1 MYRSYPL
8 CPSNFQTHS
17 NQSSLFSPFYNL
29 GSNQRCVYMVS
40 VESCTVA
47 RAPTSGHSPKGKWP
61 FPSRSHR
68 LQVAGRWVP
77 CEPAPPP
84 FIPVWHFPL
93 LIPKWV
99 FFVFS
104 AKAVFQSVCFQSMQS
119 LYLKS
124 WECFQNVS
132 AGDAHDHSRLCKC
145 TAELNITPD
154 EPNKNLWVLW
164 LSGKVKMIVYDKV
177 VISWKCRLDMPLVGP
192 LKQWR

>member
-47 RAPTSGHSPKGKWP
+47 RAPTSGHTSKGKWL

-84 FIPVWHFPL
+84 HSFLYDIFLCWYPSEF
-93 LIPKWV
+93 
-99 FFVFS
+99 
-104 AKAVFQSVCFQSMQS
+104 S
-119 LYLKS
+119 LYFLLRQSFK
-124 WECFQNVS
+124 VS
-132 AGDAHDHSRLCKC
+132 AFKACKAYTSNPESASKMSVLATLTT
-145 TAELNITPD
+145 TAGCVSVQQNWT
-154 EPNKNLWVLW
+154 
-164 LSGKVKMIVYDKV
+164 
-177 VISWKCRLDMPLVGP
+177 
-192 LKQWR
+192 

>member
-1 MYRSYPL
+1 MHCSKGTYQWPHSQRKMTLPL
-8 CPSNFQTHS
+8 QKSPTT
-17 NQSSLFSPFYNL
+17 SSWKVGTLWAS
-29 GSNQRCVYMVS
+29 
-40 VESCTVA
+40 T
-47 RAPTSGHSPKGKWP
+47 
-61 FPSRSHR
+61 
-68 LQVAGRWVP
+68 
-77 CEPAPPP
+77 PP

-124 WECFQNVS
+124 RECFQNVS
-132 AGDAHDHSRLCKC
+132 AGDAHNHSRLCKC